1 MQAKW
6 FRRYIHGFAWHKN
19 NKVMRK
25 NLYVDIWT
33 RLVPYITQALQQS
46 MLEESAMAMQLN
58 PDAFNAA
65 GNRKSYSFSLTFVN
79 GYSRINEG
87 SAVSRDLRMTLL
99 GNVKFKEFSANKT
112 ITLRLDNTFRFIM
125 SCTLS

>member
-1 MQAKW
+1 
-6 FRRYIHGFAWHKN
+6 
-19 NKVMRK
+19 MRK

-33 RLVPYITQALQQS
+33 RLVPYIMQALQQS
-46 MLEESAMAMQLN
+46 MLEGSAMAMQLN

-99 GNVKFKEFSANKT
+99 GNVKFNEFSANKT
-112 ITLRLDNTFRFIM
+112 ITLRLDKNFRLIM
-125 SCTLS
+125 SCKLS

>member
-1 MQAKW
+1 
-6 FRRYIHGFAWHKN
+6 
-19 NKVMRK
+19 MRK

-33 RLVPYITQALQQS
+33 RLVPYIMQALQQS

-58 PDAFNAA
+58 PDAA

-79 GYSRINEG
+79 GFSRINEG

-112 ITLRLDNTFRFIM
+112 ITLRLDNNFRLII
-125 SCTLS
+125 SCKLS

>member
-1 MQAKW
+1 
-6 FRRYIHGFAWHKN
+6 
-19 NKVMRK
+19 MRK

-33 RLVPYITQALQQS
+33 RLVPYIMQALQQS

-65 GNRKSYSFSLTFVN
+65 GNRKSYSFRLTFSN
-79 GYSRINEG
+79 GFSRINEG

-112 ITLRLDNTFRFIM
+112 ITLRLDNNFRLII
-125 SCTLS
+125 SCKLS

>member
-1 MQAKW
+1 
-6 FRRYIHGFAWHKN
+6 
-19 NKVMRK
+19 MRK

-33 RLVPYITQALQQS
+33 RLVPYIMQALQQS

-79 GYSRINEG
+79 GFSRINEG

-112 ITLRLDNTFRFIM
+112 ITLQLICKHIIYLIISDIQYLLMIFARHLHNEDGNCF
-125 SCTLS
+125 